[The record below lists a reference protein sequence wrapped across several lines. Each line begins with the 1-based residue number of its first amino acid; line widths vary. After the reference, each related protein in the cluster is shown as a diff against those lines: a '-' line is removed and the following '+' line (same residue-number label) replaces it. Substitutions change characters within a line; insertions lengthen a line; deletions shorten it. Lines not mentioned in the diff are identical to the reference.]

1 MAAGSHA
8 ASSVSL
14 TPQPHGG
21 AQVGGLAAGD
31 ALQPWRAAAAERK
44 FDVALV
50 DFSDGDGEAAQHASP
65 GV

>member
-1 MAAGSHA
+1 
-8 ASSVSL
+8 
-14 TPQPHGG
+14 
-21 AQVGGLAAGD
+21 VGGLAAGD